1 MPRIQKRG
9 NIVTV
14 TKLSP
19 CRWCGRP
26 VEQRTG
32 PGRPRQFCRR
42 SCRQRDYES
51 RRRAAAHG
59 LDESEIVLTRAELD
73 TLRDHLFVLACAMQD
88 VRRDLA
94 GSPSKADYAAAV
106 AWLLDACSPLV
117 ERP

>member
-1 MPRIQKRG
+1 M
-9 NIVTV
+9 
-14 TKLSP
+14 
-19 CRWCGRP
+19 
-26 VEQRTG
+26 
-32 PGRPRQFCRR
+32 
-42 SCRQRDYES
+42 
-51 RRRAAAHG
+51 
-59 LDESEIVLTRAELD
+59 LTRAELD